1 MTSKRGLVLAG
12 GGLAG
17 IAWEIGILRGV
28 EDEAAETARLLL
40 DSDAIIGTSAGSA
53 VAAQLGSGLSLDDLY
68 ERQIAGA
75 SKEIDPDVD
84 IEDITEL
91 FLNALSDPDATKEQK
106 LQRIGAVA
114 RSTATVSEA
123 VRRDVIAQR
132 LPSHDWPDRDLRIT
146 AIDIGTGELVT
157 FDRTSGVELVDAVA
171 ASCAVPGA
179 WPPVT
184 IGERR
189 YMDGGVGST
198 MNLSLAADCDTVVVL
213 VPSGRGAPSP
223 FGRDPAVEVD
233 AFAGRS
239 LGVFADDDSLTAFG
253 PNPLDPA
260 CREPSARAGR
270 AQGRRVAA
278 EVAEFLAGV

>member
-1 MTSKRGLVLAG
+1 M
-12 GGLAG
+12 
-17 IAWEIGILRGV
+17 
-28 EDEAAETARLLL
+28 
-40 DSDAIIGTSAGSA
+40 
-53 VAAQLGSGLSLDDLY
+53 
-68 ERQIAGA
+68 
-75 SKEIDPDVD
+75 
-84 IEDITEL
+84 
-91 FLNALSDPDATKEQK
+91 
-106 LQRIGAVA
+106 
-114 RSTATVSEA
+114 SEA

-146 AIDIGTGELVT
+146 AIDIGTGELVA
-157 FDRTSGVELVDAVA
+157 FDGTSGVELVDAVA

-198 MNLSLAADCDTVVVL
+198 MNLET
-213 VPSGRGAPSP
+213 GRRLRRRRRAGAVGQGAPSP
-223 FGRDPAVEVD
+223 FGPDPAVEVD
-233 AFAGRS
+233 AFRGRS

-278 EVAEFLAGV
+278 EVAEFLAG

>member
-1 MTSKRGLVLAG
+1 VTSKRGFVLAG

-17 IAWEIGILRGV
+17 IAWELGVLRGI
-28 EDEAAETARLLL
+28 EDESPDTAQALL
-40 DSDAIIGTSAGSA
+40 DSDVMIGTSAGSA
-53 VAAQLGSGLSLDDLY
+53 VAAQLGSGRSLDELY

-75 SKEIDPDVD
+75 SKEISPGVD

-91 FLNALSDPDATKEQK
+91 FLSALADPDATIAQK
-106 LQRIGAVA
+106 LQRIGEVA
-114 RSTATVSEA
+114 ESTATVSES
-123 VRRDVIAQR
+123 VRREVIAQR
-132 LPSHDWPDRDLRIT
+132 LPSHDWPQGDLRIT
-146 AIDIGTGELVT
+146 AIDIGTGELVA
-157 FDRTSGVELVDAVA
+157 FDRKSGVELVDAVA

-184 IGERR
+184 IGRR
-189 YMDGGVGST
+189 RFMDGGVGST
-198 MNLSLAADCDTVVVL
+198 MNLGLASDCNTVVVL
-213 VPSGRGAPSP
+213 VPSGKGAPSP

-233 AFAGRS
+233 AFPCRS
-239 LGVFADDDSLTAFG
+239 LGVFADDDALAAFG

-278 EVAEFLAGV
+278 EVGEFLAV

>member
-1 MTSKRGLVLAG
+1 VTSKRGLVLAG

-17 IAWEIGILRGV
+17 IAWEIGVLRGI
-28 EDEAAETARLLL
+28 EEESAQTAAALLA
-40 DSDAIIGTSAGSA
+40 SDVVIGTSAGSA
-53 VAAQLGSGLSLDDLY
+53 VAGQLGSGRRLEELF
-68 ERQIAGA
+68 ERQLSGA
-75 SKEIDPDVD
+75 SKEIAPGVD
-84 IEDITEL
+84 IEGITEL
-91 FLNALSDPDATKEQK
+91 FVDALSDPGATIAQK
-106 LQRIGAVA
+106 LQRIGHVA
-114 RSTATVSEA
+114 ASTSTVPEA

-132 LPSHDWPDRDLRIT
+132 LPSHEWPDTDMRIT
-146 AIDIGTGELVT
+146 AIDIATGELVA
-157 FDRTSGVELVDAVA
+157 FDRESGVDLVDAVA

-198 MNLSLAADCDTVVVL
+198 MNLRLASDCGTVVVL
-213 VPSGRGAPSP
+213 VPSGKGAPSP
-223 FGRDPAVEVD
+223 FGPDPAVEVD
-233 AFAGRS
+233 AFPGRAF
-239 LGVFADDDSLTAFG
+239 GVFADDEALTAFG

-278 EVAEFLAGV
+278 DVARFLAG